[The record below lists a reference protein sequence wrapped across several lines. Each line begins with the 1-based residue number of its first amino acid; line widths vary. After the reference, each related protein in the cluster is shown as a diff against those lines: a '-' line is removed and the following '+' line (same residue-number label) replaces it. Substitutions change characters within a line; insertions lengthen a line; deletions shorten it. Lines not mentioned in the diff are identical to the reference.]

1 MDIQNLITS
10 NRKGIILAG
19 GRGSRLYPLTNVVS
33 KQLMPIYDKPMI
45 YYPLSVLMMANIKDY
60 LIICNPW
67 DIENFK
73 ALLGNGKEWGITIQ
87 YAIQDEPNG
96 IAEALLIG
104 EDFLKGSP
112 VALILGDNLFYGEN
126 LIKKLNSSIEDS
138 NATIFAYAVNDPK
151 RYGVVSFDK
160 DFNAIKIEE
169 KPSNPAS
176 IYAVSG
182 LYFYDKD
189 AVNFAKSLVRSKRG
203 ELEITDLNNIYLD
216 LNRLKVQVLDRGT
229 AWLDTGTFESLQEA
243 SLFIKTIENRQG
255 LKIGCPEEIAWRMG
269 WINNNELMSSI
280 KKYKENEYGKYLKD
294 LIYKKN
300 MF

>member
-1 MDIQNLITS
+1 MDVQNPITS

-73 ALLGNGKEWGITIQ
+73 ALLGNGEEWGITIQ

-126 LIKKLNSSIEDS
+126 LIEKLNNSIEES

-160 DFNAIKIEE
+160 EFNAIKIEE

-189 AVNFAKSLVRSKRG
+189 AVNFAKSLVRSNRG

-229 AWLDTGTFESLQEA
+229 AWLDTGTFDSLLEA
-243 SLFIKTIENRQG
+243 GIFVKTLEKRQA
-255 LKIGCPEEIAWRMG
+255 LRIGYPEEIAWNKK
-269 WINNNELMSSI
+269 WINDEEFIQLANKLKSSDYGRYLNSLINI
-280 KKYKENEYGKYLKD
+280 KS
-294 LIYKKN
+294 
-300 MF
+300 